1 MQLHKKY
8 VFALCLA
15 CGAWSATAQTNQ
27 RALEDFMLRGA
38 DFEPIHL
45 TDSLRQLQASDDC
58 LEALQFLYAY
68 MPWPD
73 VANYSVEF
81 HRQQAECALRARR
94 ELPWGPQV
102 PQREWLHFVLPAR
115 VNNEALDGFRP
126 QYYKEL
132 KERVAGLSMREAVL
146 EINHWCHEHVT
157 YKPSDARTSSPLAT
171 LQTATGRCGEES
183 TLTVAALRTVGI
195 PARQVYTPRWAHTD
209 DNHAWVEAWVDG
221 EWHFLGAC
229 EPEPVLDLGW
239 FNQPASRGMLMHT
252 KVFGRYRGEEEI
264 ISQND
269 CFTEINVT
277 PNYAATALTQ
287 VRVVDAAGKPCP
299 GARVEFKIYNYAEF
313 FTVKTAQTNRQG
325 TASIRTGLGDF
336 IAWATDGTHYG
347 FAKIRAGAAG
357 AEVRLTHG
365 SGENFSEHF
374 TVTPP
379 QGSARLPQVSAETAA
394 RHARRL
400 AHEDSLR
407 AAYVASFADSAQTLR
422 WCERTGLP
430 FGEVR
435 PYVVRSCGNWRNLQA
450 LLEEF
455 PQRETLR
462 WLGTLSEKDL
472 RDFSLPTL
480 RSHLQALHLETAG
493 SLDEEQKDFVYKYIF
508 SPRMHYEALTPWRTD
523 FGQLPA
529 EVADALRNGGAAGLA
544 AWIAANVADNAERN
558 PQGLSLSPARALA
571 TRRADALG
579 RALLFVALCR
589 TQGIAARI
597 NEVTGAV
604 EYAETKE
611 DEEVPTERS
620 ATWLRA
626 SLSAGTADAQAA
638 KPAMASLSL
647 TYEPRKFLENP
658 NYYQHFTLSRLAK
671 GRPVLQNYPEDATL
685 ATTFRKRCE
694 VEAGDYLLT
703 SGTRLADGSA
713 LVQVRVFAAAAGQ
726 KCAVPLVLPQEAGT
740 VEVIG
745 SFNSENRY
753 LNAGKARE
761 ESILATTGRG
771 YFALGLLKAN
781 HEPSNHL
788 LQDLAQQR
796 TALEAWGRPIVLL
809 FESRADLAAF
819 EKRRQEFAGLPRTVV
834 FGIDASGSVRR
845 DLTESGL
852 AAPGDL
858 PVLIVADTFNRVVSA
873 TQGYAV
879 GLGTRLASLLG
890 RLK

>member
-1 MQLHKKY
+1 MIPTKKY
-8 VFALCLA
+8 LFALCLA
-15 CGAWSATAQTNQ
+15 CGAWSASAQTNQ
-27 RALEDFMLRGA
+27 RAREDYTLRGA

-45 TDSLRQLQASDDC
+45 TDSLQRLGASDNC

-94 ELPWGPQV
+94 ELPWGSRV
-102 PQREWLHFVLPAR
+102 PDREWLHFVLPTR
-115 VNNEALDGFRP
+115 VNNEALDAFRV

-132 KERVAGLSMREAVL
+132 KERVAGLTMREAVL

-229 EPEPVLDLGW
+229 EPEPVLDLAW

-252 KVFGRYRGEEEI
+252 KVFGRYRGEEEV
-264 ISQND
+264 ISHND
-269 CFTEINVT
+269 CYTEINVT
-277 PNYAATALTQ
+277 PHYAQTARTQ

-313 FTVKTAQTNRQG
+313 FTVKSAQTDRQG

-336 IAWATDGTHYG
+336 LVWATDGKHYG
-347 FAKIRAGAAG
+347 FAKIHAGAAD
-357 AEVRLTHG
+357 AVVRLTHKA
-365 SGENFSEHF
+365 GESYAEAF

-379 QGSARLPQVSAETAA
+379 QGSARLPQVSAAQAE

-400 AHEDSLR
+400 AQEDAMR
-407 AAYVASFADSAQTLR
+407 AAYVASFADSVQTLR
-422 WCERTGLP
+422 WCEQHKMP

-435 PYVVRSCGNWRNLQA
+435 PFVVRSCGNWRNLLA
-450 LLEEF
+450 LLEEY

-462 WLGTLSEKDL
+462 WLQTLSDKDL

-480 RSHLQALHLETAG
+480 RSHLRALHLETAG
-493 SLDEEQKDFVYKYIF
+493 NLDEAQKDFMYKYVF
-508 SPRMHYEALTPWRTD
+508 SPRMAYEALTPWRTD
-523 FGQLPA
+523 LAQLPA
-529 EVADALRNGGAAGLA
+529 EVDEALREGGAAGLA
-544 AWIAANVADNAERN
+544 AWIAANVADNGERN
-558 PQGLSLSPARALA
+558 PQGLALSPVRALQ

-579 RALLFVALCR
+579 RALLFVAVCR
-589 TQGIAARI
+589 TQGIPARI
-597 NEVTGAV
+597 DEVTGAV
-604 EYAETKE
+604 EYAATKPG
-611 DEEVPTERS
+611 EEEPTER
-620 ATWLRA
+620 TVRWLRV
-626 SLSAGTADAQAA
+626 SLSAAQGATQAA
-638 KPAMASLSL
+638 KPSMASLQL
-647 TYEPRKFLENP
+647 TYEPRKYLENP
-658 NYYQHFTLSRLAK
+658 NYYQHFTLSRLAD
-671 GRPVLQNYPEDATL
+671 GRPVLLNYPEEASL
-685 ATTFRKRCE
+685 GSTFRKRGDL
-694 VEAGDYLLT
+694 EAGDYLLT

-713 LVQVRVFAAAAGQ
+713 LVQMRVFTAEAGT
-726 KCAVPLVLPQEAGT
+726 KLSVPLVLPQEEGT

-753 LNAGKARE
+753 LNAEKVRE
-761 ESILATTGRG
+761 ESLLATTGRG
-771 YFALGLLKAN
+771 YYALGLLKAN

-809 FESRADLAAF
+809 FESRAELSAF
-819 EKRRQEFAGLPRTVV
+819 EKRRAEFAGLPRTVV
-834 FGIDASGSVRR
+834 FGIDTSGSVRR
-845 DLTESGL
+845 DLTESRL
-852 AAPGDL
+852 ANASDL

-873 TQGYAV
+873 TQGYQV
-879 GLGTRLASLLG
+879 GLGARLTSILG